1 MAKSPIR
8 IWVNQGLPDDD
19 ARAALVHGAAAHEL
33 VFSDRAIELNIAHGE
48 ADPVV
53 RDSDIAFGQP
63 NIADVIASPRLKW
76 IHLSTAGY
84 TRYDRADVRDALRA
98 RGAVMTN
105 SSTVFADACA
115 QHALAMMT
123 AMSRRLPMALA
134 EQRGARWAFDPLRR
148 ESRVLT
154 GQTVLIVG
162 LGAIGRRLIELLAPF
177 RMQITAVRRSPRPE
191 EALYVR
197 RMDEV
202 ERLLPR
208 ADHVVNLLPSGTNT
222 QNFFNT
228 DRFARMK
235 RGALFYNVGRGDT
248 VDQPALM
255 HALRAGQIGAAYLDV
270 TAPEPLPPD
279 HPLWTTPNCFITPHI
294 AGGQQH
300 EFVTLVNHFLEN
312 LARFE
317 RAEPLRDQLMW

>member
-1 MAKSPIR
+1 MANPPLR
-8 IWVNQGLPDDD
+8 IWINQGLPDD
-19 ARAALVHGAAAHEL
+19 ARRALAEGAAAHEL
-33 VFSDRAIELNIAHGE
+33 VFSDRSIALNIAHGD

-53 RDSDIAFGQP
+53 RDSDVAFGQP
-63 NIADVIASPRLKW
+63 NVADVIASQRLRW
-76 IHLSTAGY
+76 IHLSAAGY
-84 TRYDRADVRDALRA
+84 TRYDRDDVRAALRE

-105 SSTVFADACA
+105 SSAVFADACA
-115 QHALAMMT
+115 QHALAMMLSL
-123 AMSRRLPMALA
+123 SRRLPMALA
-134 EQRGARWAFDPLRR
+134 EQRERRWTHRPLRADA
-148 ESRVLT
+148 RVLT
-154 GQTVLIVG
+154 GQTALVVG

-177 RMQITAVRRSPRPE
+177 RMQVTAVRRSPRPE

-208 ADHVVNLLPSGTNT
+208 ADHVIDLLPSGANT
-222 QNFFNT
+222 RDFFNA

-255 HALRAGQIGAAYLDV
+255 DALRSGQLAGAYLDV
-270 TAPEPLPPD
+270 TTPEPLPPD
-279 HPLWTTPNCFITPHI
+279 HPLWTTDNCFITPHT

-300 EFVTLVNHFLEN
+300 EYVVLVNHFLEN
-312 LARFE
+312 LGRYE
-317 RAEPLRDQLMW
+317 RGEALRDQIL